1 MLTIDFKTLESTKL
15 QIIHRTFLDAFSDY
29 QMQMNLSFSDFQI
42 MMKRNGFVPAI
53 SMGAFSK
60 SNNGLV
66 GFILNGLRQWNGKLT
81 AYDTGTGVIW
91 DYRRQGITSGL
102 FAEVLN
108 ELAQQNIEQ
117 YLLEVL
123 KDNTAAFELYKNQGF
138 LVTRTF
144 SIYQLNKLTNPL
156 DLTIYDIELVSHIN
170 SEEWEI
176 LKSFWDINPSW
187 QNSINSINTIPE
199 KFAYAV
205 IRHGTK
211 PIGYG
216 IVDKETGNVPQFAVL
231 QEYRR
236 QGIATQILAALLQN
250 TKSDILRFV
259 NVDDSSQN
267 TRDFLYHIGSEN
279 IAGQYEMILP
289 LMKK

>member
-1 MLTIDFKTLESTKL
+1 MLNIEFNTLESTNL
-15 QIIHRTFLDAFSDY
+15 LTIHHTFLEAFSDY
-29 QMQMNLSFSDFQI
+29 QMQVNLSFSDFQI
-42 MMKRNGFVPAI
+42 MMKRNGFVPVI
-53 SMGAFSK
+53 SLGAFSK
-60 SNNGLV
+60 SNNEHV

-81 AYDTGTGVIW
+81 AYDTGTGVIS

-108 ELAQQNIEQ
+108 ILAQQNVEQ

-123 KDNTAAFELYKNQGF
+123 KDNTVAFELYQNQGF

-144 SIYQLNKLTNPL
+144 SIYQLNKITNPL
-156 DLTIYDIELVSHIN
+156 DLAINDIELVSQIN

-176 LKSFWDINPSW
+176 LKSFWDFNPSW
-187 QNSINSINTIPE
+187 QNSINSINTVPE

-205 IRHGTK
+205 LRHGTK

-236 QGIATQILAALLQN
+236 QGIATRILAALMQN

-259 NVDDSSQN
+259 NVDDTSQN

-279 IAGQYEMILP
+279 IGGQYEMILP
-289 LMKK
+289 LMEK